1 MYVDYAHTPDALSN
15 ALLTLEEL
23 NPRRLIV
30 IFGCGGDR
38 DATKRPRMGNVAASI
53 AHYTIITSDNPRS
66 ESPAEII
73 SEIESGF
80 EGTNY
85 EIVEDRR
92 EAIAL
97 GVSYLL
103 PGDILLIAGKGH
115 ERYQE
120 ISGQRTEFDDRIVAG
135 QMLSDRD
142 HVFADMVRE
151 KREQYEKEKLER
163 EDRGRSE
170 GEGDFKRL

>member
-1 MYVDYAHTPDALSN
+1 MGLNVRETISNLADLPQIPGRLEIVSEGRPFDVYIDYAHTPDALSN
-15 ALLTLEEL
+15 ALSTLEEL

-38 DATKRPRMGNVAASI
+38 DTTKRAQMGDVAARI
-53 AHYTIITSDNPRS
+53 ANYAIITSDNPRS
-66 ESPAEII
+66 ESPSQII

-80 EGTNY
+80 EGTHY

-115 ERYQE
+115 ENYQVL
-120 ISGQRTEFDDRIVAG
+120 GMKKVRFDDREVA
-135 QMLSDRD
+135 
-142 HVFADMVRE
+142 RE
-151 KREQYEKEKLER
+151 FLRNR
-163 EDRGRSE
+163 VH
-170 GEGDFKRL
+170 